1 MVLGVRLP
9 EIHEGGYLMSFVV
22 KVKHEEREFVEKLAQ
37 AEKKTV
43 AEVVNDCVH
52 AEHWRRVW
60 ANLEPYSDK
69 GS

>member
-1 MVLGVRLP
+1 
-9 EIHEGGYLMSFVV
+9 MSFVV